1 MLCSLKL
8 SSRNADC
15 SLERRSFLRALEVP
29 SSSSLARDDER
40 SPQARAA
47 AASAWAAA
55 RRPRSSGKEPALS
68 LGDDDDRAPATG
80 SSSSSSSSGAANALA
95 PAAPDGAR
103 FTSNPRVD
111 ASRCPAEREPLAI
124 SATSPN
130 ARKNKTTKIQKPN
143 TTKTVHAPST
153 HW

>member
-15 SLERRSFLRALEVP
+15 SLERRSFLRAEPP
-29 SSSSLARDDER
+29 SSSSLARDPAR
-40 SPQARAA
+40 SPPPPLGPGPVWPCAEK
-47 AASAWAAA
+47 SV
-55 RRPRSSGKEPALS
+55 GKEPALL
-68 LGDDDDRAPATG
+68 LGDDDAAAAAAPAAPASSR
-80 SSSSSSSSGAANALA
+80 SSSSSAAA
-95 PAAPDGAR
+95 PAADIDGAR

-130 ARKNKTTKIQKPN
+130 ARKNKTTKMQKPN
-143 TTKTVHAPST
+143 TTPTVHAPST